1 MAIIISLR
9 KVIKGTAGRIFMG
22 FLFLAMFGG
31 LGLSRV
37 LLKYLGGGSIEGI
50 AEVNGVEVSRQL
62 FQKTVAQEDRK
73 LSHIRQQYGK
83 NADLYMR
90 MAGINSD
97 PQINALNTLIH
108 AEIMEQ
114 FAQGLSVH
122 IAHGYLEA
130 RLADPRFLLEEAGE
144 LLPQEVFTKQGS
156 LDTFAALE
164 YLKGTGQMP
173 VLEKVMKE
181 KLTKQ
186 FAILMLQSGF
196 FVPSYDIRQIYIERK
211 LAKKFSYQTFS
222 FDVFFATEKTKGATD
237 EKLKAFYN
245 EQNKLSRRYWTSE
258 KRDASIW
265 TFVPTEYGITVEESE
280 MDAFY
285 QKNRSTRFIK
295 DPVQIQVREIVLNDV
310 ENKGL
315 KALAQQA
322 TEIHTQLAQDP
333 TQFEKLA
340 KEHSMNKKTASQG
353 GLGEFFKRGTH
364 EKEYEKA
371 AFKLKQDG
379 EVSPVVPVEK
389 GFVIV
394 QRVARKDASFQS
406 FENVKEDIR
415 KILLEQKF
423 KTEFTKL
430 ASQLSRQEK
439 PHEARDA
446 FTASH
451 NGTKTTMR
459 QVKRETEDQL
469 EQRLFALRN
478 EGDFTTFISNGKGII
493 LQLDGK
499 TKSEQAPFDTVKA
512 AVANDFY
519 EDQATK
525 ALEAAVKQAKATVLK
540 TGSLAPVDGGKI
552 SSTVF
557 IKMDDEKE
565 IKALADAGFP
575 QESMELD
582 WKGAVLATFSPKNG
596 IVVRLDDIEEAQED
610 DFTEKRPELLRAIFE
625 RSNSVF
631 THAFIASLFRTAT
644 IKVDDSISRV
654 KDLV

>member
-9 KVIKGTAGRIFMG
+9 KAIKGTAGRIFMG

-37 LLKYLGGGSIEGI
+37 LLKYLKGGSIDGI
-50 AEVNGVEVSRQL
+50 AEVNGVEISRQL
-62 FQKTVAQEDRK
+62 FQKAVAQEDRK
-73 LSHIRQQYGK
+73 LSQIRQHYGK
-83 NADLYMR
+83 NADLYMK
-90 MAGINSD
+90 MMGVSSD
-97 PQINALNTLIH
+97 PQLGALNTLVH
-108 AEIMEQ
+108 AELMEQ
-114 FAQGLSVH
+114 FADSLSVH
-122 IAHGYLEA
+122 VAHGYLEA

-144 LLPQEVFTKQGS
+144 LLPQEVFTKQGT

-164 YLKGTGQMP
+164 FLKGTGQMP
-173 VLEKVMKE
+173 LLEKMMKE

-196 FVPSYDIRQIYIERK
+196 FVPSYDIRQMYIERK

-222 FDVFFATEKTKGATD
+222 FDLFFAAEKTKGATD
-237 EKLKAFYN
+237 KQLKAFFD
-245 EQNKLSRRYWTSE
+245 EQNKLARRYWTPE

-265 TFVPTEYGITVEESE
+265 TFTPADYGITLEESE
-280 MDAFY
+280 LEAFY
-285 QKNRSTRFIK
+285 NKNKSTRFIK
-295 DPVQIQVREIVLNDV
+295 EPVQVQVREIILNDV

-315 KALAQQA
+315 KALAQEA
-322 TEIHTQLAQDP
+322 TEIYAQLAQDP

-340 KEHSMNKKTASQG
+340 KEHSMNKKTASRG
-353 GLGEFFKRGTH
+353 GLGDFFKRGTH

-389 GFVIV
+389 GFIIL

-406 FENVKEDIR
+406 FESAKEEIK
-415 KILLEQKF
+415 KILFEQKF

-430 ASQLSRQEK
+430 ATQLSRQET
-439 PHEARDA
+439 PHEARDTFVA
-446 FTASH
+446 TH

-459 QVKRETEDQL
+459 QVKRETEDPL

-478 EGDFTTFISNGKGII
+478 EGDFTAFIANGKGII

-499 TKSEQAPFDTVKA
+499 TKTEQAPFESVKA
-512 AVANDFY
+512 KVANDFY

-525 ALEAAVKQAKATVLK
+525 ALEAAVKQAKSSVLK
-540 TGSLAPVDGGKI
+540 TGTFTPVDGGKI
-552 SSTVF
+552 SSTQF
-557 IKMDDEKE
+557 ITMDDENGMT
-565 IKALADAGFP
+565 ALFDVGFP
-575 QESMELD
+575 QESMGLD
-582 WKGAVLATFSPKNG
+582 WKGAVLASFSAKSG
-596 IVVRLDDIEEAQED
+596 VVVRLDDIEEVKES
-610 DFTEKRPELLRAIFE
+610 DFTEKRPELLKAIFE
-625 RSNSVF
+625 RSNSIF
-631 THAFIASLFRTAT
+631 SHAFIASLFRTAT